1 MPSSTLPRL
10 ARALSLLA
18 ALLVTATA
26 CSAEPGPAGAAPAGD
41 LSSVTL
47 RVGATGW
54 ATAQAALQVA
64 GLDNTP
70 YRVQWAVFPGGDK
83 QLQALQGGALD
94 LAESSE
100 IPPIFAAAAG
110 SPRFKVVAVQRAN
123 TLQQEVVVGR
133 GSTLTDIAGLRGKK
147 VGYVRNTTAHYFLDR
162 LLARAGLRWDDI
174 VAAPLSPN
182 DGVTALNSGAIDALA
197 SYGNSIITVHQ
208 SGGRTI
214 GDGRD
219 ILSGNFPWSAS
230 TDAIADPDRRAA
242 SVDLLARIS
251 QAYTVIRQS
260 RLDAFARAT
269 ADATHEPL
277 AEARDQLAAEEAQ
290 RPTDVVPTSPGAI
303 ASEQAVADTFAQLR
317 VIPAALDVGAFW
329 TDALNP
335 ELSKALSTPPP
346 GR

>member
-1 MPSSTLPRL
+1 
-10 ARALSLLA
+10 
-18 ALLVTATA
+18 
-26 CSAEPGPAGAAPAGD
+26 
-41 LSSVTL
+41 
-47 RVGATGW
+47 
-54 ATAQAALQVA
+54 
-64 GLDNTP
+64 
-70 YRVQWAVFPGGDK
+70 
-83 QLQALQGGALD
+83 
-94 LAESSE
+94 
-100 IPPIFAAAAG
+100 
-110 SPRFKVVAVQRAN
+110 VAVQRAN
-123 TLQQEVVVGR
+123 TLRQEVVVGR
-133 GSTLTDIAGLRGKK
+133 GSTLTDIAGLKGKK

-162 LLARAGLRWDDI
+162 LLARAGLRWEDI
-174 VAAPLSPN
+174 TAAPLSPN

-208 SGGRTI
+208 NGGRTI

-230 TDAIADPDRRAA
+230 TDAIADPGRRAA

-277 AEARDQLAAEEAQ
+277 DQARDQLAAEEAQ
-290 RPTDVVPTSPGAI
+290 RPTEVVPTGPAAV

-317 VIPAALDVGAFW
+317 VIPEAVDVGAFW
-329 TDALNP
+329 TD
-335 ELSKALSTPPP
+335 ELSSKLTAALSAPPP